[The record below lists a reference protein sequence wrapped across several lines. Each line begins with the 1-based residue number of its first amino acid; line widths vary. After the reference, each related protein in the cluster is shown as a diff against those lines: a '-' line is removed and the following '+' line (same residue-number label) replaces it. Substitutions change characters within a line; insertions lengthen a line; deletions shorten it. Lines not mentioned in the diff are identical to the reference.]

1 MGWLGKLFSREQ
13 EPQDEGQYAENGL
26 RVAAVD
32 NPLDVREDRSI
43 LPGDSAYDFM
53 MEVLHSES
61 GVGSTVQRK
70 DGTWE
75 TTRR

>member
-1 MGWLGKLFSREQ
+1 MGWLGKLFGRGEK
-13 EPQDEGQYAENGL
+13 QYADNDM

-43 LPGDSAYDFM
+43 REGDPAWDFM
-53 MEVLHSES
+53 MEVLN
-61 GVGSTVQRK
+61 GDGQPVIANQRE

-75 TTRR
+75 TKKL